1 MKYELTKELETGN
14 SIIDREHRELF
25 QAVNQLMDSCGYG
38 KGRAAME
45 PAIKFLLDYVDKHFA
60 HEEQLQQASGYPGMM
75 AHKTFH
81 RQYTQGLREAVA
93 AIPAGGPSISDL
105 ANLNRYVTTL
115 ITHIKIEDKKL
126 SAFLKQA

>member
-60 HEEQLQQASGYPGMM
+60 HEEQLQQASGYPGGFQRIRR
-75 AHKTFH
+75 HYGRT
-81 RQYTQGLREAVA
+81 
-93 AIPAGGPSISDL
+93 AGGCSRNSGRRALYLGFGEPESVCD
-105 ANLNRYVTTL
+105 NLDYAHQNRR
-115 ITHIKIEDKKL
+115 
-126 SAFLKQA
+126 

>member
-1 MKYELTKELETGN
+1 M
-14 SIIDREHRELF
+14 
-25 QAVNQLMDSCGYG
+25 
-38 KGRAAME
+38 
-45 PAIKFLLDYVDKHFA
+45 DKHFA

>member
-1 MKYELTKELETGN
+1 MRYELTKDLETGN
-14 SIIDREHRELF
+14 PTIDKEHRELF
-25 QAVNQLMDSCGYG
+25 QAVNNLMDACKVGQ
-38 KGRAAME
+38 GRSSVSSAAQ
-45 PAIKFLLDYVDKHFA
+45 FLLQYVDKHFA